1 MTAIACDIHA
11 IPPAQRTRYE
21 TLRANVLAAARDTSE
36 TTDGYAFR
44 LGDEVALV
52 AVAEWIAF
60 ERLCCPFLRFTIEVD
75 GREPARVGIGGDGVK
90 DFLRAELGTTLLS
103 ASSLVRRS

>member
-21 TLRANVLAAARDTSE
+21 TLRATVLAAARDTAE
-36 TTDGYAFR
+36 TADGFAFR
-44 LGDEVALV
+44 LGDDARLVAL
-52 AVAEWIAF
+52 AEWIAF

-75 GREPARVGIGGDGVK
+75 GERVRVGIGGDGVK